1 MCSGKNMHHTRWW
14 GNLWL
19 LEAFPSWH
27 RAQIMKHARTEYPSP
42 SYWGAEKLDV
52 SLIYIFLCG
61 SPIGGALSAS
71 TRIKHMVFSSIS
83 AFWLLRRLLHTFFT
97 FRKACL
103 NAFILVVSCF
113 ITCSSQDHVISPRMS
128 LIGVNPQTGIIL
140 RVRREKGLRLV
151 F

>member
-1 MCSGKNMHHTRWW
+1 M
-14 GNLWL
+14 L
-19 LEAFPSWH
+19 LPESSTWF
-27 RAQIMKHARTEYPSP
+27 
-42 SYWGAEKLDV
+42 
-52 SLIYIFLCG
+52 SLQFQPFDYSVDCCTHFI
-61 SPIGGALSAS
+61 
-71 TRIKHMVFSSIS
+71 
-83 AFWLLRRLLHTFFT
+83 T

>member
-1 MCSGKNMHHTRWW
+1 MWCSFLLQVFLFLVRVVYTCALKTFFAFLSKCSGKNMHHTRWW

-83 AFWLLRRLLHTFFT
+83 AFWLLRRLLHTFYY
-97 FRKACL
+97 
-103 NAFILVVSCF
+103 I
-113 ITCSSQDHVISPRMS
+113 Q
-128 LIGVNPQTGIIL
+128 
-140 RVRREKGLRLV
+140 KGLSECIYFGCEL
-151 F
+151 FHNL